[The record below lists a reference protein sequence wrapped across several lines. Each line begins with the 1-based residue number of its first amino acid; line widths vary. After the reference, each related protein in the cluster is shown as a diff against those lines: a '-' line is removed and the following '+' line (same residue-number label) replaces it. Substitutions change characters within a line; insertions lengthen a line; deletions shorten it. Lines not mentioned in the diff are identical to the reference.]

1 MNHYCITYRL
11 DSDKRGDK
19 RYWEEFANDK
29 NHAIELLSEYVINK
43 TRDGQTDLFYTP
55 QIIILSF
62 SEYLDVFK

>member
-19 RYWEEFANDK
+19 RYWEDFADNKD
-29 NHAIELLSEYVINK
+29 HAIQLLSEYVIMK
-43 TRDGQTDLFYTP
+43 FRGSQTELFTSP